1 VLQKHQRVSAT
12 RPRRLV
18 TFTGQV
24 FSNAMELPQFSA
36 AQPVA
41 YATG

>member
-1 VLQKHQRVSAT
+1 MQ
-12 RPRRLV
+12 PRHLV
-18 TFTGQV
+18 TFTGQGI
-24 FSNAMELPQFSA
+24 SNAMELPQFSA